1 MDKEAQAF
9 RAQQILED
17 PIISGF
23 FESLEDQ
30 LVLGIKSAPARD
42 SDGIYRI
49 ALMMQI
55 AEKFKAHLQSYIN
68 EGKILAFEAEVEQK
82 KRKKTLL

>member
-1 MDKEAQAF
+1 MDKETQALRAAQL
-9 RAQQILED
+9 LED
-17 PIISGF
+17 PMITGF
-23 FESLEDQ
+23 FEALDAQ

-49 ALMMQI
+49 AIMMQI
-55 AEKFKAHLQSYIN
+55 VEKFKAHLQSYIN
-68 EGKILAFEAEVEQK
+68 EGKILAFEAEIEQK